1 MRPPGHTLTS
11 SAEPALIACLR
22 WRGFT
27 SECAREGA
35 PRHDLL
41 RRHKGSSST
50 CPAPTTPAGVRAP
63 QPSSGPALGPSSLP
77 SSSIWCQRAT
87 PPGVPPSRR
96 PMCHHTPGRHSPVAT
111 TPPASPAADVSPV
124 WSAAPRAA
132 VRCAGRACRIC
143 CRGGRSES
151 KTNGTGCFTV
161 SLSWKLRSGRLSRPL
176 VDPET
181 LGRPAFKHKKR
192 EKYCHQPC
200 HACPHISA

>member
-1 MRPPGHTLTS
+1 MTTSKSVPGSACHVNKRFVVHAAHGPTRGRGDARLTRRLYHPEIQPGQALTS
-11 SAEPALIACLR
+11 SVAPALITCLR

-35 PRHDLL
+35 ARQDLH
-41 RRHKGSSST
+41 RRHRERSST
-50 CPAPTTPAGVRAP
+50 CPALTTPAGVRAP

-124 WSAAPRAA
+124 
-132 VRCAGRACRIC
+132 
-143 CRGGRSES
+143 
-151 KTNGTGCFTV
+151 
-161 SLSWKLRSGRLSRPL
+161 
-176 VDPET
+176 
-181 LGRPAFKHKKR
+181 
-192 EKYCHQPC
+192 
-200 HACPHISA
+200 